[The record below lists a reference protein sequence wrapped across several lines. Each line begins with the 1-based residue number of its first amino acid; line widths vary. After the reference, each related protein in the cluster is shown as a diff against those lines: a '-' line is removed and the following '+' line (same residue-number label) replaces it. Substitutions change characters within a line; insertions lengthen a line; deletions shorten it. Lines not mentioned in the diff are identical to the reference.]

1 MAKAAVFGSVIAT
14 VTLVASCSG
23 GTSAPKSA
31 GSSSSPTSAAASSS
45 AAPTTFTSA
54 KYGYT
59 LTVPA
64 NWIPVQAGSKWD
76 GHTGLSIDSGQVD
89 EFFSDVEG
97 KGSFGVAARWTRD
110 LAAYTR
116 WLVSWT
122 QLTHGETCPPKP
134 DTRTPVTIGGQPGV
148 LLAYNCGI
156 LINIAATVH
165 HGVAYQFVFR
175 DGGVPAASDPGDHA
189 AFLQILRSVQL
200 PR

>member
-1 MAKAAVFGSVIAT
+1 MAKVAVFGSVLAT

-23 GTSAPKSA
+23 GTSAPRSA
-31 GSSSSPTSAAASSS
+31 TSSSS

-64 NWIPVQAGSKWD
+64 NWTTAQAGSTWD
-76 GHTGLSIDSGQVD
+76 GHTALSIDAGQVD

-116 WLVSWT
+116 WLVAWT
-122 QLTHGETCPPKP
+122 QLTHGGTCPPKP
-134 DTRTPVTIGGQPGV
+134 ETTTPVTIGGQPGV
-148 LLAYNCGI
+148 LLEYNCGI
-156 LINIAATVH
+156 LINIAATVR

-175 DGGVPAASDPGDHA
+175 DDGVQAASDPGDHA
-189 AFLQILRSVQL
+189 VFLQILRSVKF
-200 PR
+200 RN